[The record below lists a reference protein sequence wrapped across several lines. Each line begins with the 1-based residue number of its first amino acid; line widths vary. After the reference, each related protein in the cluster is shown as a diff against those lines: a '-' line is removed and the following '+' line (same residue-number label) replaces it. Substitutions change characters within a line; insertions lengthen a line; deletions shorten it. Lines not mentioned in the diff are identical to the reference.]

1 MKTTIRSIA
10 VAFAAAVALT
20 GTAMADNVL
29 LKMPFAFNPKLP
41 NVTSIAKIFN
51 ENVPMVRDDL
61 KVKIYAPGKL
71 VPPFEILD
79 AVSTGKVNSG
89 LAVSAYW
96 TGKIPSAP
104 IFAAVPFGPEVGEM
118 LAWYK
123 NGNGATLHQ
132 EMYDEAGYNVRA
144 MACGILAPATAG
156 WFQKEINSMDDFQGL
171 QMRSIGLGAMVL
183 QKVGAST
190 SSIPVG
196 EIYPALEKGAIDA
209 VELSGPAVDS
219 MIGLPKVAKY
229 NYFPGWQKQ
238 SLFFE
243 LLINKDVWD
252 GMNDGQRAAIE
263 MACDQSI
270 ANSIAEGEAIQFGP
284 MAAFADTGV
293 EVRQLP
299 TEVLAGLHTAWE
311 EVAADLSAK
320 DPMFKKVYE
329 DLAAYRASYKIW
341 GSNAFLPRD

>member
-1 MKTTIRSIA
+1 MKSITRQI
-10 VAFAAAVALT
+10 VSAAAVAIAFA
-20 GTAMADNVL
+20 GAASADNIL

-41 NVTSIAKIFN
+41 NVAPAAKTMEEIL
-51 ENVPMVRDDL
+51 PLVREDL

-96 TGKIPSAP
+96 TGKIPAAP

-123 NGNGATLHQ
+123 YGNGAALHQ

-156 WFQKEINSMDDFQGL
+156 WFQKEINTLNDFKGL

-183 QKVGAST
+183 QRVGAST

-196 EIYPALEKGAIDA
+196 EIYPALAKGAIDA

-219 MIGLPKVAKY
+219 MIGLPKVAKF

-243 LLINKDVWD
+243 LLINKDVWED
-252 GMNDGQRAAIE
+252 MNDGQRAAIT

-270 ANSIAEGEAIQFGP
+270 TNTIAEGEAVQFGP
-284 MAAFADTGV
+284 MADYADKGV
-293 EVRQLP
+293 KVRNLP
-299 TEVLAGLHTAWE
+299 KDVLIGLRAAWG
-311 EVAADLSAK
+311 EVANDLSAK
-320 DPMFKKVYE
+320 DPMFKKIYE
-329 DLAAYRASYKIW
+329 DLVAYRNSYAIW